1 MTDAD
6 GHADRAPHAQLPGRI
21 MAASSSSK
29 VTVEYYDPS
38 GLFPIV
44 EPHLRSRLPLRN
56 LHWKSPSRPL
66 RSIDSLHV
74 ELVPG
79 RDPTDDFLKS
89 RPTSSG
95 GGHDGSRM
103 RAVSS
108 ASARPGSSD
117 GRKRRHQIPGLSQT
131 PYLKV
136 YLLRCDDNDTYK
148 VTARKQIREWIRE
161 NAPTPES
168 EKKSN
173 QENHDAYEY
182 LILHV
187 VLPDTAAA
195 AQPRFSGSTSATS
208 GSLDKP
214 SASRW
219 RASTTLFEK
228 IRHDFN
234 IATKTAPDRVG
245 QIRLEMKDIP
255 PHLLPPGIGGDPN
268 PYKESPQEIIN
279 SWADAITK
287 FKTLILI
294 SFDLRVGQYEE
305 DIKEKDAQR
314 HLPGWNFNTFFMLK
328 EGLARGFE
336 SVGLVE
342 DALVGYDELSVGLD
356 AIIREQAEEGSTSA
370 QSFLE
375 HTEDLKQQLI
385 NSKKAPQFDPFNSK
399 PISSSRKD
407 YRGMIL
413 SNNISVFDFQSYI
426 FSRQMALLLRLGN
439 AAASRSE
446 FWSGSRPGSRP
457 NSRPTSRHSIQV
469 PASAIEGAKSADD
482 LFMGSKA
489 EREEEQNEDLTH
501 LAELCRRAMGF
512 LNVAAHMM
520 RGDLAHSLEHE
531 EGDYPPNLIDNFI
544 SSWSYAV
551 AQQVLNDTVSSALPE
566 SQGGANASSRPGSS
580 SNRLAPKNDLKV
592 AVPDQ
597 NRTLHPKRSSSLLD
611 RRTSVQELPSIRQ
624 GQVVYD
630 HGKSNSTSSAKT
642 DQGARTQKSGQLEL
656 AAHRAELYLIQRRIL
671 ERIGKKLDWLL
682 GWASVAAKHQDQT
695 FTDVSLDDEPKAATN
710 GVEPNGDAPKGEKM
724 AGVCEPSLR
733 EATASMEDL
742 RRLFE
747 HLSDLAVKH
756 YFAANRSKSAESIMG
771 DLAAIKFEDGDFSS
785 AAQFFSHMAPLYAQN
800 RWNLV
805 EVTMLKM
812 YAECLHKLNR
822 KDEYA
827 RVLLD
832 LLAKS
837 VGNRKSC
844 RSLKLHKAGP
854 SGGTPWL
861 DDDQLDT
868 TGILKQLIDFSVDM
882 PYDVQ
887 APMERYFAD
896 IVVEPYI
903 HHYDDQDGFQLKL
916 SFRHLLEDDVVVDK
930 AKVRLSPMEQ
940 GESRDIWLE
949 TKEKLEIS
957 QGTATAWLHT
967 NVNTLGLYSIDKI
980 VLEVNRIH
988 FTHETTTKEHT
999 LEPLG
1004 ITIPGSSAP
1013 SSKIP
1018 RKFRTLSYP
1027 RAEALDAKLSV
1038 SRSVHIDK
1046 LKSIELVVQPF
1057 ANTPTRLEAH
1067 LKAASAGLRLRTGNA
1082 QVIEGTATIAD
1093 RPSPG
1098 VLVFSE
1104 MEPQSTVKI
1113 RIPYELE
1120 VTLSE
1125 LHIKLDIVYTTEHG
1139 KHEFRS
1145 NCTINIELPLDVNV
1159 HDQFME
1165 QMLLSTFKV
1174 TTSSH
1179 IPLDVLDI
1187 QLQGTAAFD
1196 VDPARLYGD
1205 RNPVRPG
1212 QPPAFV
1218 YRIFRKE
1225 GANLTNPEDSNL
1237 SLTIDYR
1244 CLDDH
1249 VFDKLEANFCAALS
1263 DSAFVSLRRLL
1274 LPRFWEHLKATL
1286 TADDW
1291 QYASF
1296 RNQLRC
1302 GEYASQPIWPQTL
1315 ELLPPALRSDL
1326 ANFLSTW
1333 HEANPSID
1341 VTPPP
1346 SRAVSLASPLTRR
1359 ITITVAV
1366 PHLHILTTTQLVLHP
1381 PPRPSSSSSTA
1392 SAASAKPP
1400 SHHRSKTNT
1409 TTKTTDLTQAYLP
1422 TPTPAL
1428 TPPILALGVPI
1439 PATIRIKHTRKWAA
1453 PSSLVAA
1460 ANIPQAAAPLP
1471 FVLDVDADPNTWLV
1485 AGPKRALFEAR
1496 EGEVREWDVTLVPLR
1511 TGATVWCPSVGV
1523 RPAPPPKNGKQKVE
1537 PQQPETELTHEVDAL
1552 SAAAAVRVVPDYGS
1566 VTVGVAFGPGRG
1578 ERDSAVSSSSTTR
1591 PGTANRASTGT
1602 AAFSQP
1608 LPQRPG
1614 TATTRPGTSGHTRA
1628 NTSSLTSAAI
1638 TPADLPP
1645 SPLPQAHA
1653 QAPPPPSAPPQPQRR
1668 DTVLLDAVPRRDTGG
1683 RGGDGGSGSA
1693 GAAAAAKAKK
1703 REGWTV
1709 EVRGGGVGAASAS
1722 ASASTPSSAIVTTN
1736 PMAMAAAMATP
1747 AVPAVGGF
1755 DGVGQKD
1762 MDKGVADAGE
1772 KDETS
1777 VVAQPPLEVQIQNVD
1792 VDVDVDA
1799 SNLNLAGEPPAADGD
1814 GDGDDDVVVE
1824 AETEEG
1830 EAEGDGRGG
1839 HGHGGADEAEEVEEQ
1854 VQA

>member
-6 GHADRAPHAQLPGRI
+6 GHADQAPHAERRI

-29 VTVEYYDPS
+29 VTVEYYDPA

-95 GGHDGSRM
+95 HDGSRM
-103 RAVSS
+103 RAASS

-161 NAPTPES
+161 NAPSTEG

-187 VLPDTAAA
+187 VLPDTAAS

-208 GSLDKP
+208 GTLDKP

-234 IATKTAPDRVG
+234 VATKTAPDRVA

-268 PYKESPQEIIN
+268 PYKESSQEIIN
-279 SWADAITK
+279 SWSDSITK
-287 FKTLILI
+287 FKALILI
-294 SFDLRVGQYEE
+294 SFDLRVSQYEE

-356 AIIREQAEEGSTSA
+356 AIIREQAAEGSTSA

-439 AAASRSE
+439 ASASRSE
-446 FWSGSRPGSRP
+446 FWNGSRPSSRP

-469 PASAIEGAKSADD
+469 PATAIEGAKSADD
-482 LFMGSKA
+482 LFLGTKA
-489 EREEEQNEDLTH
+489 DEEEQNEDLTH

-512 LNVAAHMM
+512 LNIAAHMM
-520 RGDLAHSLEHE
+520 RRDLGHSLETE
-531 EGDYPPNLIDNFI
+531 EEEYPANLTDNFI

-551 AQQVLNDTVSSALPE
+551 AQQVLNDTITSALPE
-566 SQGGANASSRPGSS
+566 SSGGSKSASRPGSS

-611 RRTSVQELPSIRQ
+611 RRTSVQELPQIRQ
-624 GQVVYD
+624 GQVVFE
-630 HGKSNSTSSAKT
+630 HGKSNSTNSAKT
-642 DQGARTQKSGQLEL
+642 DLGSGRTQKSGQLEL

-671 ERIGKKLDWLL
+671 ERIGKKLNWLL

-695 FTDVSLDDEPKAATN
+695 FTDVSLDDEPKATTN
-710 GVEPNGDAPKGEKM
+710 GEEVNGDAPKGEKM

-733 EATASMEDL
+733 EATSTFEDF
-742 RRLFE
+742 RKLFE
-747 HLSDLAVKH
+747 NLSDLVVKH

-771 DLAAIKFEDGDFSS
+771 DLAAIKFEDGDFSA

-812 YAECLHKLNR
+812 YAQCLQKLNR
-822 KDEYA
+822 RDEYA

-844 RSLKLHKAGP
+844 RSLKLHKAGAA
-854 SGGTPWL
+854 GGMPWL

-868 TGILKQLIDFSVDM
+868 TGILKQLTDFSADM

-896 IVVEPYI
+896 IAVEPYI
-903 HHYDDQDGFQLKL
+903 YHYDDRDGFKLKL
-916 SFRHLLEDDVVVDK
+916 TFRHLLEDDVVVDK
-930 AKVRLSPMEQ
+930 AKVRLAPMEP
-940 GESRDIWLE
+940 GESRDVWLE
-949 TKEKLEIS
+949 TSEKLEIG
-957 QGTATAWLHT
+957 QGTANVWLHT
-967 NVNTLGLYSIDKI
+967 NVNTLGLYAIDRV
-980 VLEVNRIH
+980 VLEVKRIH
-988 FTHETTTKEHT
+988 FTHETIKKEHT

-1004 ITIPGSSAP
+1004 ITMPGSS
-1013 SSKIP
+1013 SSISKIP

-1027 RAEALDAKLSV
+1027 RSEALDAKLSV

-1046 LKSIELVVQPF
+1046 LKSIELTVRPF
-1057 ANTPTRLEAH
+1057 ANRPTRLEVH

-1082 QVIEGTATIAD
+1082 QVIEGEATIAD

-1098 VLVFSE
+1098 VLVLSE
-1104 MEPQSTVKI
+1104 MEAQCTVKI

-1125 LHIKLDIVYTTEHG
+1125 LHIKLDILYSTEHG
-1139 KHEFRS
+1139 THEFRS

-1179 IPLDVLDI
+1179 VPLDVLDI
-1187 QLQGTAAFD
+1187 QLQGTATFD

-1249 VFDKLEANFCAALS
+1249 IYDKLEANFCTALA
-1263 DSAFVSLRRLL
+1263 DSPFSTLRRLL
-1274 LPRFWEHLKATL
+1274 LPRFWEHIKATL

-1291 QYASF
+1291 YHASF

-1302 GEYASQPIWPQTL
+1302 GEFASHLVWPQTL
-1315 ELLPPALRSDL
+1315 ELLPPAMRPE
-1326 ANFLSTW
+1326 LSTYLSNW
-1333 HEANPSID
+1333 HESNPTID

-1346 SRAVSLASPLTRR
+1346 SRALSLASPLTRR

-1381 PPRPSSSSSTA
+1381 PPRPSSSP
-1392 SAASAKPP
+1392 SAAAKPP

-1409 TTKTTDLTQAYLP
+1409 TTKTTDLTQAFLA

-1439 PATIRIKHTRKWAA
+1439 PATIRVKHTRKWAA

-1460 ANIPQAAAPLP
+1460 ANIPQAAAPLS
-1471 FVLDVDADPNTWLV
+1471 FILDVDADPNTWLV
-1485 AGPKRALFEAR
+1485 AGPKRAFFEAR

-1523 RPAPPPKNGKQKVE
+1523 RPAPPPSPAQKGGKPAGSAAPPPPPDV
-1537 PQQPETELTHEVDAL
+1537 ELTHEVDAL

-1566 VTVGVAFGPGRG
+1566 VTVGVVCGGG
-1578 ERDSAVSSSSTTR
+1578 DRDSGSSTAAIR
-1591 PGTANRASTGT
+1591 PGTATNNNPGSTGT
-1602 AAFSQP
+1602 PTTSTAAGAAAAI
-1608 LPQRPG
+1608 QRPG
-1614 TATTRPGTSGHTRA
+1614 TATTRPGTAGGAAGGHTRA
-1628 NTSSLTSAAI
+1628 NTSLSSAMM
-1638 TPADLPP
+1638 L
-1645 SPLPQAHA
+1645 SGEQQQAPML
-1653 QAPPPPSAPPQPQRR
+1653 PPPPPPQPQRR
-1668 DTVLLDAVPRRDTGG
+1668 ETILLDAVPRRDTGA
-1683 RGGDGGSGSA
+1683 GSGSGSSG
-1693 GAAAAAKAKK
+1693 GAAAAAAGGKK
-1703 REGWTV
+1703 RAGWTV
-1709 EVRGGGVGAASAS
+1709 EFRGGGVGVGSVGSGSASPSLLPGAVASA
-1722 ASASTPSSAIVTTN
+1722 
-1736 PMAMAAAMATP
+1736 
-1747 AVPAVGGF
+1747 AVGGEKRDAAQEQVQEQEEAKAAQKEVEAEAGQVSVQAL
-1755 DGVGQKD
+1755 DGADADADLAAGPGPAESEAPEAESHVEVEVTEPMG
-1762 MDKGVADAGE
+1762 DAGE
-1772 KDETS
+1772 
-1777 VVAQPPLEVQIQNVD
+1777 
-1792 VDVDVDA
+1792 
-1799 SNLNLAGEPPAADGD
+1799 
-1814 GDGDDDVVVE
+1814 
-1824 AETEEG
+1824 EEQ
-1830 EAEGDGRGG
+1830 EQEQE
-1839 HGHGGADEAEEVEEQ
+1839 EAEEEVDEE
-1854 VQA
+1854 A

>member
-6 GHADRAPHAQLPGRI
+6 GHADRAPHAERRI

-29 VTVEYYDPS
+29 VTVEYYDPN

-95 GGHDGSRM
+95 HDGSRM

-136 YLLRCDDNDTYK
+136 FLLRCDDNDTYK
-148 VTARKQIREWIRE
+148 VTARKLIREWIRE
-161 NAPTPES
+161 NAPTTEG

-173 QENHDAYEY
+173 QENHDAYEWM
-182 LILHV
+182 ILHV

-234 IATKTAPDRVG
+234 VATKTAPDRVA

-255 PHLLPPGIGGDPN
+255 PHLLPPGIGGDSN

-279 SWADAITK
+279 SWSDSISK
-287 FKTLILI
+287 FKALILI
-294 SFDLRVGQYEE
+294 SFDLRVSQYEE

-356 AIIREQAEEGSTSA
+356 AIIREQAAEGSTSA

-426 FSRQMALLLRLGN
+426 FSRQVALLLRLGN
-439 AAASRSE
+439 APASRSE
-446 FWSGSRPGSRP
+446 FWNGSRPSSRP
-457 NSRPTSRHSIQV
+457 NSRPTSRHSVQV
-469 PASAIEGAKSADD
+469 PATAIEGAKSADD
-482 LFMGSKA
+482 LFLGSKA
-489 EREEEQNEDLTH
+489 DEDEENEDLTY

-520 RGDLAHSLEHE
+520 RRDLGHSLEKE
-531 EGDYPPNLIDNFI
+531 EEEYPANLIDNFI

-551 AQQVLNDTVSSALPE
+551 AQQVLNDTITSALPE
-566 SQGGANASSRPGSS
+566 SSGGVKSTSRPGSS
-580 SNRLAPKNDLKV
+580 SNRLTPKNDLKV

-611 RRTSVQELPSIRQ
+611 RRTSVQELPQIRQ
-624 GQVVYD
+624 GKVVFE
-630 HGKSNSTSSAKT
+630 HGKSNNTSGAKT
-642 DQGARTQKSGQLEL
+642 GQGSGRTQKSGQLEL

-671 ERIGKKLDWLL
+671 ERIGKKLEWFL
-682 GWASVAAKHQDQT
+682 GWASVAAKHQDHT
-695 FTDVSLDDEPKAATN
+695 FTNVSLDDEPKATTN
-710 GVEPNGDAPKGEKM
+710 GEETNGEAPKAEKM

-733 EATASMEDL
+733 EASSTFEDF
-742 RRLFE
+742 RKLFE
-747 HLSDLAVKH
+747 NLSDLAVKH

-771 DLAAIKFEDGDFSS
+771 DLAAIKFEDGDFSA

-812 YAECLHKLNR
+812 YAECLQKLNR
-822 KDEYA
+822 RDEYA
-827 RVLLD
+827 RILLD

-844 RSLKLHKAGP
+844 RSLKLHKAGL
-854 SGGTPWL
+854 SGGMPWL

-868 TGILKQLIDFSVDM
+868 TGILKQLIDFSLDM

-896 IVVEPYI
+896 IAVEPYI
-903 HHYDDQDGFQLKL
+903 HHYDDQDGFKLKL
-916 SFRHLLEDDVVVDK
+916 TFRHLLEDDIVVDK
-930 AKVRLSPMEQ
+930 AKVRLAPMEQ
-940 GESRDIWLE
+940 GESREIWLE
-949 TKEKLEIS
+949 TDEKLEIS
-957 QGTATAWLHT
+957 QGTASAWLHT
-967 NVNTLGLYSIDKI
+967 TVNTLGLYAIDKV
-980 VLEVNRIH
+980 VLEVKKIH
-988 FTHETTTKEHT
+988 FIHETIKKEHT

-1004 ITIPGSSAP
+1004 ISMPGSSA
-1013 SSKIP
+1013 SHSKIP

-1046 LKSIELVVQPF
+1046 MKSIELTVRPC
-1057 ANTPTRLEAH
+1057 ANNPTRLEAH

-1082 QVIEGTATIAD
+1082 QVIEGEATIAD

-1098 VLVFSE
+1098 VLVLSE
-1104 MEPQSTVKI
+1104 MEAHSIIKI
-1113 RIPYELE
+1113 RVPYELE

-1125 LHIKLDIVYTTEHG
+1125 LHIKLDILYSTEHG
-1139 KHEFRS
+1139 THEFRS

-1179 IPLDVLDI
+1179 VPLDVLDI

-1244 CLDDH
+1244 CLDDY
-1249 VFDKLEANFCAALS
+1249 VYEKLEANFCAALS
-1263 DSAFVSLRRLL
+1263 ESSFVTLRRLL

-1291 QYASF
+1291 NHASF

-1302 GEYASQPIWPQTL
+1302 GDFASHPVWPQTL
-1315 ELLPPALRSDL
+1315 ELLPPAMRPDL
-1326 ANFLSTW
+1326 TTFLSTW
-1333 HEANPSID
+1333 HESNSTID

-1346 SRAVSLASPLTRR
+1346 SRALSLASPLTRR
-1359 ITITVAV
+1359 IAITVAV

-1381 PPRPSSSSSTA
+1381 PPRPSSSS
-1392 SAASAKPP
+1392 AAAAKPP

-1409 TTKTTDLTQAYLP
+1409 TTKTTDLTQAFMP

-1428 TPPILALGVPI
+1428 TPPILALGVPV

-1453 PSSLVAA
+1453 ASSLVAA
-1460 ANIPQAAAPLP
+1460 AGIAHAAAPLP

-1485 AGPKRALFEAR
+1485 AGPKRALFDAR
-1496 EGEVREWDVTLVPLR
+1496 EGEVREWPITLVPLR
-1511 TGATVWCPSVGV
+1511 AAAAVWCPSVSV
-1523 RPAPPPKNGKQKVE
+1523 RPAPPPVPPQKGGKPGALTQQQQQQQQQ
-1537 PQQPETELTHEVDAL
+1537 QQPDVELTHEVDSL

-1566 VTVGVAFGPGRG
+1566 VTVGVVCGRGG
-1578 ERDSAVSSSSTTR
+1578 ERDSSGGGSSTMAIR
-1591 PGTANRASTGT
+1591 PGTANNSNINNINNMNRSSSTAGT
-1602 AAFSQP
+1602 P
-1608 LPQRPG
+1608 TIQRPG
-1614 TATTRPGTSGHTRA
+1614 TATTTTRPGTAAGAGGHSRA
-1628 NTSSLTSAAI
+1628 NTGSLSSAMMLAGEQQQHHHHHQQASL
-1638 TPADLPP
+1638 PVLPP
-1645 SPLPQAHA
+1645 P
-1653 QAPPPPSAPPQPQRR
+1653 PPQPQRR
-1668 DTVLLDAVPRRDTGG
+1668 ETVLLDAVPRRDTGS
-1683 RGGDGGSGSA
+1683 GGGGGSGR
-1693 GAAAAAKAKK
+1693 AAAAGGMKK
-1703 REGWTV
+1703 EGWTV
-1709 EVRGGGVGAASAS
+1709 EFRGGGVGVGSVGSVVGNVGAG
-1722 ASASTPSSAIVTTN
+1722 
-1736 PMAMAAAMATP
+1736 
-1747 AVPAVGGF
+1747 AVGAGAF
-1755 DGVGQKD
+1755 AGGGDEKREGDQQQTKEEE
-1762 MDKGVADAGE
+1762 MDKEAEAGAEPASDAQATSDMPVAPALAAGPGPSE
-1772 KDETS
+1772 NED
-1777 VVAQPPLEVQIQNVD
+1777 D
-1792 VDVDVDA
+1792 VDVAAAV
-1799 SNLNLAGEPPAADGD
+1799 AGEERDVV
-1814 GDGDDDVVVE
+1814 DDD
-1824 AETEEG
+1824 EE
-1830 EAEGDGRGG
+1830 EKE
-1839 HGHGGADEAEEVEEQ
+1839 DE
-1854 VQA
+1854 